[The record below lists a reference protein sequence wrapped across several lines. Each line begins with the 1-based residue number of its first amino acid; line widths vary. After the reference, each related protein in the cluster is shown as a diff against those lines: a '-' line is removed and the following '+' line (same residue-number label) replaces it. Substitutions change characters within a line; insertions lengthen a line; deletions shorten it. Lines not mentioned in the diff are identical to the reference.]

1 MNTPPLLAIAAGA
14 LIDGSLKATVG
25 LFGAALLTAGP
36 LRWGS
41 AAQRHAVWLVALIGA
56 PLLVPL
62 AALRGAEVAL
72 DAGPALAVWAIGA
85 CVGLTALLADL
96 WALRRLTGRAAPDP
110 DHPELRFAEG
120 LHGPLT
126 WGMWRPVVLLPAGA
140 KGWAPPAL
148 DAVLA
153 HERAHIRRGDW
164 LAHLT
169 TGVVQAI
176 FWFHPAVWWARARV
190 AAEAEHAADDA
201 ALAAGARPSDYA
213 ALLLSLAPASGPGL
227 GVGGPSLGARVR
239 AVLDRRHRSP
249 RRAAVLALCGGL
261 SLLALPT
268 LGALALWTT
277 STEALECQP
286 APPPK

>member
-41 AAQRHAVWLVALIGA
+41 AAQRHAVWLVALLGA

-85 CVGLTALLADL
+85 SVGLTALLADL

-110 DHPELRFAEG
+110 DHPGLRFVEG

-169 TGVVQAI
+169 TGVVQAV

-213 ALLLSLAPASGPGL
+213 ALLLSLAPVSGPGL

-261 SLLALPT
+261 SLLTLPT

>member
-14 LIDGSLKATVG
+14 LLDGSLKATVG
-25 LFGAALLTAGP
+25 LVGAGLLTAGP
-36 LRWGS
+36 LRRAS
-41 AAQRHAVWLVALIGA
+41 AAQRHAVWLVALLGA
-56 PLLVPL
+56 PLLVPI
-62 AALRGAEVAL
+62 AALRGAAIAL

-85 CVGLTALLADL
+85 AVGLTALLVDL
-96 WALRRLTGRAAPDP
+96 WALRRLTQRADPDP
-110 DHPELRFAEG
+110 DHPGLGFVEG

-126 WGMWRPVVLLPAGA
+126 WGAWRPVVLLPAAA

-148 DAVLA
+148 HAVLA
-153 HERAHIRRGDW
+153 HERAHIQRGDW
-164 LAHLT
+164 LVHLA
-169 TGVVQAI
+169 TGLVQVI

-227 GVGGPSLGARVR
+227 GAGGPSLGVRVR

-249 RRAAVLALCGGL
+249 RRAAALALCAGL
-261 SLLALPT
+261 SALALPAF
-268 LGALALWTT
+268 GAKALWTT
-277 STEALECQP
+277 ETEALECQP